1 MIPILRRLLPL
12 LFLPLLLQPA
22 VAWPQASVNVSASDP
37 VYRDIDKLVAHGLI
51 KKIVMGQRPF
61 SRREIA
67 RLTKEAMYY
76 WQTKKE
82 TASAG
87 NVSYIET
94 ILDRLKKNYAEELV
108 QLDALPGEKR
118 AVSAHLIEKAE
129 LDLTMT
135 NSPAEAIPPVNPL
148 GQIDAVINPL
158 LDYRQGRHL
167 VQGVNLG
174 LETNHWLRA
183 SNHFAMLFRSR
194 FQIGE
199 GPAND
204 ENRFDVLNLY
214 GKFLIKNFEV
224 EIGRDNLFY
233 GQGKDAGLLLS
244 NNPRGL
250 DMIKISNDE
259 PFFFP
264 WVFKYMGA
272 QKLSF
277 FFSDLG
283 PEQFFKNSYLVGY
296 KWSMEVNSFFEFG
309 LFLATMSGG
318 DGSPAASFGERVED
332 IFPFGQVTGSD
343 QVQIGNK
350 FAGFDLRFRIPPA
363 RGMEL
368 YLEFVAD
375 DYHDIFDSS
384 QKLKKTFVYDAGYVA
399 GLYLPRVDSAGKVDF
414 RLEYHQTGLRYYRHG
429 QFQGGWTLNRFL
441 IGDNLGPNGRALY
454 ATVNW
459 DVNPQ
464 NIVSF
469 NGAYEFRSNDI
480 WQVED
485 PDFTFVKIQDN
496 PDEKRYRFVGGWT
509 HRMEDL
515 PVTLLASLGYERVS
529 NFGWVQGVGRNNVL
543 GQVQFQIN
551 LDRWTHFP
559 K

>member
-1 MIPILRRLLPL
+1 MTLLRRFFPL
-12 LFLPLLLQPA
+12 LILPLLLAPA
-22 VAWPQASVNVSASDP
+22 VAWPQASVNVSTLDP

-51 KKIVMGQRPF
+51 KKIVMGQKPF

-82 TASAG
+82 KASPG
-87 NVSYIET
+87 SVDYVET
-94 ILDRLKKNYAEELV
+94 ILARLKRDYAEELV
-108 QLDALPGEKR
+108 QLDALPGEKP

-135 NSPAEAIPPVNPL
+135 NSPSEAIPPLLPL
-148 GQIDAVINPL
+148 GGIDAVINPM
-158 LDYRQGRHL
+158 LDYRQGRRL

-183 SNHFAMLFRSR
+183 SNYFAMLFKPR
-194 FQIGE
+194 FQIGQ
-199 GPAND
+199 GPAED

-214 GKFLIKNFEV
+214 GKFLIKNFEIEV
-224 EIGRDNLFY
+224 GRDNLFY

-244 NNPRGL
+244 ANPRGL

-277 FFSDLG
+277 FYSDLG
-283 PEQFFKNSYLVGY
+283 PEQFFPNSYLVGY

-309 LFLATMSGG
+309 LYLATMSGG
-318 DGSPAASFGERVED
+318 EGSPDASFGDRVLD

-368 YLEFVAD
+368 YLEA
-375 DYHDIFDSS
+375 
-384 QKLKKTFVYDAGYVA
+384 A
-399 GLYLPRVDSAGKVDF
+399 
-414 RLEYHQTGLRYYRHG
+414 
-429 QFQGGWTLNRFL
+429 
-441 IGDNLGPNGRALY
+441 
-454 ATVNW
+454 
-459 DVNPQ
+459 
-464 NIVSF
+464 
-469 NGAYEFRSNDI
+469 
-480 WQVED
+480 
-485 PDFTFVKIQDN
+485 
-496 PDEKRYRFVGGWT
+496 
-509 HRMEDL
+509 
-515 PVTLLASLGYERVS
+515 
-529 NFGWVQGVGRNNVL
+529 
-543 GQVQFQIN
+543 
-551 LDRWTHFP
+551 
-559 K
+559 